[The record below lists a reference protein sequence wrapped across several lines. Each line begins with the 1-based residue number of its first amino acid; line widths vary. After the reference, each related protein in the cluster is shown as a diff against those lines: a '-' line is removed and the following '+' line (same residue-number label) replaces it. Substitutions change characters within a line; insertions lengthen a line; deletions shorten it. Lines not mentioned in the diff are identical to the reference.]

1 MCPPQLY
8 RFQPNQFQSF
18 VLRLCWFV
26 PFIPSFVLSRKRRY
40 RNSVTGEGL
49 KLAPPPSPI
58 STKRIPI
65 VCATFVLVCAVY
77 AIVCA
82 VTETEIQILRYGGPI
97 SLRPPAIT
105 DFNQTNSNRL
115 CYVCAGLCRLCHCLC
130 CHGNGDTETP
140 LRERV

>member
-8 RFQPNQFQSF
+8 RFQPNQLQSF

-26 PFIPSFVLSRKRRY
+26 PLMPLFVLSRKRRY
-40 RNSVTGEGL
+40 GNSVTGEGV

-58 STKRIPI
+58 STKPIPI

-82 VTETEIQILRYGGPI
+82 VTETEIQKLRYGG
-97 SLRPPAIT
+97 
-105 DFNQTNSNRL
+105 
-115 CYVCAGLCRLCHCLC
+115 GLEDR
-130 CHGNGDTETP
+130 
-140 LRERV
+140 